1 MQNFWRLSMAGMAAV
16 VLTAALPDQQ
26 RSRQQGGSTRQ
37 PGGNQQQRT
46 AAAQPIKVD
55 LDQLED
61 HPEKFVGQTVTV
73 EGEVDRVL
81 GPHLFTVD
89 EKDWVDL
96 EREMAVVVPE
106 PFAAIVKS
114 DMPVRITGVVQ
125 KVPIAKIEQSQG
137 FLSNEPKLK
146 AEIENEPVL
155 LATEVTT
162 ITPAVV
168 SLRVRT
174 DQPVGTSGGASSGPI
189 TDANQLAAATNNNM
203 VGRKVDLR
211 NVTVAGVNP
220 EGFWVQT
227 PSGERIFVKPAT
239 TASVKQGQ
247 TANVQ
252 GVVLELPEGIRVKV
266 NGGKEA
272 IYIYAENV
280 TAR

>member
-1 MQNFWRLSMAGMAAV
+1 MTIGMAALM
-16 VLTAALPDQQ
+16 LTAA
-26 RSRQQGGSTRQ
+26 
-37 PGGNQQQRT
+37 
-46 AAAQPIKVD
+46 AAAQQQGAATAQPVKVD

-96 EREMAVVVPE
+96 EREMPVVVPE

-114 DMPVRITGVVQ
+114 DTPVRITGVVQ
-125 KVPIAKIEQSQG
+125 KMPVAKIEQSQG
-137 FLSNEPKLK
+137 FLSSEPKLK

-155 LATEVTT
+155 VATEVTT
-162 ITPAVV
+162 ITPTAV

-174 DQPVGTSGGASSGPI
+174 DQPVGTSGGASASGGPM
-189 TDANQLAAATNNNM
+189 TDTNQLAAATNNSM
-203 VGRKVDLR
+203 VGQRVDLR
-211 NVTVAGVNP
+211 NVTVAGVTP

-227 PSGERIFVKPAT
+227 PAGERIFVKPAT
-239 TASVKQGQ
+239 ATSVKEGQ
-247 TANVQ
+247 MANVQ
-252 GVVLELPEGIRVKV
+252 GVVLELPEGLRVSV
-266 NGGKEA
+266 NGGNEA
-272 IYIYAENV
+272 IYIYAEDV

>member
-1 MQNFWRLSMAGMAAV
+1 MAVIAAIL
-16 VLTAALPDQQ
+16 LTAALPDQQ
-26 RSRQQGGSTRQ
+26 RSSQQ
-37 PGGNQQQRT
+37 GGNQQKGT
-46 AAAQPIKVD
+46 ATPQPVKVD

-96 EREMAVVVPE
+96 DREMAVVVPE

-239 TASVKQGQ
+239 TSSVKQGQ

-252 GVVLELPEGIRVKV
+252 GVVLELPEGMRVKV

-272 IYIYAENV
+272 IYIYAEHV
-280 TAR
+280 TAH